1 MALRLGALLAA
12 ATSVAR
18 AAESS
23 GGGGSPNGPDALVGS
38 YLEGKVTSMY
48 TDVVE
53 GYTTFRLSVVPNSRP
68 RSNCATFRATSTT
81 RAHASAVWWTTHCDS
96 VKADSIYALF
106 GDGESELT
114 VPPAYHVAAPF
125 GVDIGTQRPPANPIC
140 RHLLAPAP
148 NTLTCERQAAR
159 IRRSGRSTPNRS
171 TTPGSRSA

>member
-1 MALRLGALLAA
+1 MVLRLGALLAA

-48 TDVVE
+48 TDVIE

-159 IRRSGRSTPNRS
+159 TRRSGRSTPSRS
-171 TTPGSRSA
+171 TTPGSPSA